1 VASGWLIQPTKQFY
15 YRRVRYWWVGGWC
28 VIPGIN
34 LQYSG
39 GAGWEGKGSPPPAPP
54 GDPINETTSFEQ
66 INSCLWHLLQVTFQL
81 WSLFF
86 FNSIC

>member
-39 GAGWEGKGSPPPAPP
+39 GAGWEGKGSPPS
-54 GDPINETTSFEQ
+54 TTGWPYKWDDLIWTDQQLSLASSPSN
-66 INSCLWHLLQVTFQL
+66 IPTLVSLLF
-81 WSLFF
+81 
-86 FNSIC
+86 